1 MHKFLC
7 TLSLLLL
14 CVRAGAA
21 AGPEAA
27 EVGEPLPLS
36 QVRPGQTGYGLS
48 VFSGQSPER
57 FEVEVIGVWREVE
70 PDTSYILARLSGM
83 DLEESGVV
91 AGMSGSPVYLDGR
104 LAGAIAFAWPFSLH
118 PIAGITPIESML
130 RLSAAPAG
138 VEVAASLGKPT
149 SLSQLVSGVLPA
161 DLLERHL
168 TRLSPPLLEGAATGV
183 GWSAA
188 GLGANTRK
196 LLTRGLGEV
205 SPSGRAASGGSLDL
219 AAGESVA
226 AVLVS
231 GDMQL
236 AATGTV
242 TERSGDQI
250 LAFGHPFLSAGPIR
264 IPMATAE
271 VVTVLA
277 NQANSFKITN
287 LGEIV
292 GSFDLDRKTGIRGQ
306 MGAVA
311 ELTPLTI
318 GILGD
323 RSRNFELQLARIPMM
338 TPTLVAISVLG
349 ALEAVTQ
356 AGGNQGLDLRSR
368 FDLGD
373 RGDLEVVQ
381 SFDGTSAGLD
391 AALYVMAFADYLV
404 NNYLE
409 KVEISGIEVELT
421 QHPQPRLAT
430 LVEAHASSTR
440 VRPGDTVSL
449 NLDLSEYRGQRRRAS
464 MDVVIPTSIPEG
476 RYSLLVGD
484 GVSIDVARLAI
495 EQTQPVTF
503 SQALTL
509 LKSLHSRREIVVLG
523 VFGEKG
529 LAIAGEVLPRLPGSI
544 RSLWGAAAS
553 SSAIPL
559 QLAIASQQEM
569 QMEIPV
575 MGSARIDLEVRRDGP
590 VGPGSETDPL
600 GASQRSPADPPDAGR
615 SDMSSKTDGIA
626 KEDSL

>member
-1 MHKFLC
+1 MHRFLC
-7 TLSLLLL
+7 NLSLLLL
-14 CVRAGAA
+14 FVCAA
-21 AGPEAA
+21 VAA
-27 EVGEPLPLS
+27 ESAPEEVTEPLPLS

-48 VFSGQSPER
+48 VFSGQGPER
-57 FEVEVIGVWREVE
+57 FDVEVIGVWREVE
-70 PDTSYILARLSGM
+70 PDTSYILARLSGLN
-83 DLEESGVV
+83 LEESGVV
-91 AGMSGSPVYLDGR
+91 AGMSGSPVYLEGR
-104 LAGAIAFAWPFSLH
+104 LAGAVAFAWPFSIH
-118 PIAGITPIESML
+118 PIAGITPIESMR
-130 RLSAAPAG
+130 RLSDAAAG
-138 VEVAASLGKPT
+138 AKPTATRVEPT
-149 SLSQLVSGVLPA
+149 SLSQLVAGELPIG
-161 DLLERHL
+161 LLERHL
-168 TRLSPPLLEGAATGV
+168 ARLSPPPLEGAASGV

-188 GLGANTRK
+188 GFGTESRE

-205 SPSGRAASGGSLDL
+205 SPSGRAQSGGSLDL
-219 AAGESVA
+219 VAGDPVA
-226 AVLVS
+226 AVLVT

-242 TERSGDQI
+242 TERLGDQI
-250 LAFGHPFLSAGPIR
+250 LAFGHPFLSAGPIE

-271 VVTVLA
+271 VITVLA

-287 LGEIV
+287 LGQIV

-306 MGAVA
+306 MGRLA

-318 GILGD
+318 DIVGD
-323 RSRNFELQLARIPMM
+323 RSRSFELQLARIPMM

-356 AGGNQGLDLRSR
+356 TGGNHGLDLRSR

-373 RGDLEVVQ
+373 WGELEVVQ
-381 SFDGTSAGLD
+381 SFDGMSAGLD
-391 AALYVMAFADYLV
+391 AALYVLAFADYLV
-404 NNYLE
+404 NNYLAE
-409 KVEISGIEVELT
+409 VEISGIEVELT
-421 QHPQPRLAT
+421 QYPQPRLAT

-464 MDVVIPTSIPEG
+464 MDVVIPTSLPEG

-503 SQALTL
+503 SQALSL
-509 LKSLHSRREIVVLG
+509 LESLHSRREMVVLG
-523 VFGEKG
+523 VFGGQG

-553 SSAIPL
+553 SSAIAL
-559 QLAIASQQEM
+559 QLAIASQQVM
-569 QMEIPV
+569 RMDIPV
-575 MGSARIDLEVRRDGP
+575 LGAARIDLEVRRDGP
-590 VGPGSETDPL
+590 LGPSSQEDPR
-600 GASQRSPADPPDAGR
+600 GASQGSPSDPPEAGR
-615 SDMSSKTDGIA
+615 SNTSSKMDGAA